1 MKSALGEEIRKQFKL
16 KKNKQHLL
24 VLKPNKEVAEQLR
37 GHIKI
42 KKVRA
47 ILPKYLPTSLS
58 EQEIDELDEKIYQPE
73 EVVLAPVDAIDSVV
87 KASTKLSVLH
97 LWRGSKGFADWP
109 KVLGKLG

>member
-1 MKSALGEEIRKQFKL
+1 LKSALGEEIRKEFKL

-24 VLKPNKEVAEQLR
+24 IITPQKEIAEQWR

-42 KKVRA
+42 KKIKAA
-47 ILPKYLPTSLS
+47 IPKYLPTSLS
-58 EQEIDELDEKIYQPE
+58 EQEIDDLDEKIYQPE
-73 EVVLAPVDAIDSVV
+73 EVVLAPVEAIDNVV
-87 KASTKLSVLH
+87 KASTKLTILH